1 MKRIICL
8 IAATALLC
16 LLLCSC
22 GPGNPEAGSSEVAT
36 ASDIVPTPEAAENAT
51 SITVKVSIYSS
62 EGFSKGTDGTVM
74 VQVPVSVQDRN
85 ESGTFDIDDVL
96 TAAHEKYCADG
107 YEGTG
112 TGADRKIVRLW
123 NQSSGN
129 FQCFLND
136 SPVTNLEEEVR
147 KGDCLVACIL
157 GSVLPT
163 ETVFTYFDTTS
174 ANLTTSDTLP
184 IHVKALSVDE
194 SNAVS
199 EVALPTLQVA
209 QVNGEGKIEGID
221 NAFTQSDGSL
231 SLSFPTAGTYYM
243 SIVPSDAKMIPAT
256 CVIVVN

>member
-1 MKRIICL
+1 MPARLPDGGPWREEDSGCEAFPELQNEKNYLPNCSDC
-8 IAATALLC
+8 AALSAAMLLR
-16 LLLCSC
+16 S
-22 GPGNPEAGSSEVAT
+22 GKSGGRVSEVAT

-51 SITVKVSIYSS
+51 SVTVKVSIYSS

-163 ETVFTYFDTTS
+163 ETVFTY
-174 ANLTTSDTLP
+174 LTQ
-184 IHVKALSVDE
+184 
-194 SNAVS
+194 
-199 EVALPTLQVA
+199 PT
-209 QVNGEGKIEGID
+209 
-221 NAFTQSDGSL
+221 
-231 SLSFPTAGTYYM
+231 PT
-243 SIVPSDAKMIPAT
+243 
-256 CVIVVN
+256 